1 MRSSRLAPLAKCPRD
16 TIILNWVIWAR
27 LRWEGKELP
36 AGFASSFVLG
46 AVLQPWGFL
55 GKKRGNECKLSIQ
68 GMNKLAAPHSGGR
81 LRRKGVKTINP
92 GSWADRRYTPPTW
105 QMHQT
110 DWLAVKEISPK
121 QITRW
126 DFRVATR
133 AHPPGVR
140 IALVCCLH
148 FLKRQRQDYLGS
160 PQLLAVILNFR
171 LKATDLGLKN

>member
-1 MRSSRLAPLAKCPRD
+1 MQLSMRSSRLAPLAKCPRD

-27 LRWEGKELP
+27 LGWEGKGLP
-36 AGFASSFVLG
+36 VGFASSFALG

-55 GKKRGNECKLSIQ
+55 GKKRVNECKLSIQ
-68 GMNKLAAPHSGGR
+68 GMNKLAAPHSEGR
-81 LRRKGVKTINP
+81 LKRKGVKTINP

-126 DFRVATR
+126 DFRGATR
-133 AHPPGVR
+133 ARSPGVR
-140 IALVCCLH
+140 IALACCLH
-148 FLKRQRQDYLGS
+148 FLKRKGREAGLSWQS
-160 PQLLAVILNFR
+160 SAPSSNF
-171 LKATDLGLKN
+171 KF